1 MIDKDISQK
10 YFSNIYM
17 YFFIFLFFIFLT
29 IIYMYYVYT
38 CVYCIY
44 TFIYIYIYI
53 YPDDSLVK
61 IFLPRSRNSQDQEM
75 FLRPSVY
82 FLLILILQDINHR

>member
-1 MIDKDISQK
+1 
-10 YFSNIYM
+10 M
-17 YFFIFLFFIFLT
+17 YIHVCI
-29 IIYMYYVYT
+29 VYT
-38 CVYCIY
+38 HLY
-44 TFIYIYIYI
+44 IYIYIYI

-82 FLLILILQDINHR
+82 FC

>member
-1 MIDKDISQK
+1 
-10 YFSNIYM
+10 M
-17 YFFIFLFFIFLT
+17 YIHVCI
-29 IIYMYYVYT
+29 VYT
-38 CVYCIY
+38 HLY
-44 TFIYIYIYI
+44 IYIYIYI